1 MQDCPVCGRSFD
13 PVGFQVVIPELRRGF
28 DRIECAHSA
37 RALATAGSAI
47 ATRPSAAI
55 VPPIAAA
62 AARPSALR
70 VMSALG
76 APAATLG
83 VLAAGAAAATL
94 LWWGALGT
102 DSDRFPL
109 VRAGAPRAAA
119 GETVEARV
127 VPGAVPETGPSNSR
141 ADVPQRILVALPS
154 PRDAAP
160 SAPGRAGEPS
170 EPTRHS
176 SRNGGVQ
183 TRQGAGGKHDHTSRD
198 EGKGHPGLGNGHV
211 KHGDTRDNHSPG
223 HGNGKGNGQGKSN
236 GQGQAEGKDKGH
248 GHGKRKKH

>member
-1 MQDCPVCGRSFD
+1 VQDCPVCGRSFD

-28 DRIECAHSA
+28 DRIECAQSA

-47 ATRPSAAI
+47 ATRPSTAI
-55 VPPIAAA
+55 VPPIAAT
-62 AARPSALR
+62 AARPSAVR
-70 VMSALG
+70 VLSALG
-76 APAATLG
+76 ASAATLG

-109 VRAGAPRAAA
+109 VRAGAPPAAA

-127 VPGAVPETGPSNSR
+127 VPGAAPGVGASNPR
-141 ADVPQRILVALPS
+141 ADVPRRILVALPS

-160 SAPGRAGEPS
+160 SAPEAGEPS

-176 SRNGGVQ
+176 SRNGGAQ
-183 TRQGAGGKHDHTSRD
+183 TRQSAGGKHDTGQD
-198 EGKGHPGLGNGHV
+198 EAKGHPGLGNGHV

-223 HGNGKGNGQGKSN
+223 HGHGKGSGQGKSN
-236 GQGQAEGKDKGH
+236 GQGQAKGKDKGQ
-248 GHGKRKKH
+248 GHGRRKKH